1 MSQKT
6 NLNINPYY
14 DDYDSEKNF
23 YKVLFKPG
31 FPVQARELTTL
42 QSVLQGQVESFGSHI
57 FKEGSV
63 VIPGNISY
71 DGQFYAVKLNAT
83 SAGIDV
89 ALYIE
94 NFIGKKIIGQ
104 ESGTTAKIQQI
115 EFADNNN
122 FEFLTIYVKYLDSD
136 NDFEFTPFQDGESLS
151 CVDNVTYGNT
161 TIPAET
167 EFASLIASD
176 ATAIGSAA
184 SIGKG
189 VYFIRGYFV
198 NVSQQTLLLDNYTNT
213 PSYRVGL
220 KIDEL
225 ILGSKDD
232 ESLFDN
238 AKGFT
243 NFAAPG
249 ADRFK
254 INLTLTK
261 KLISDVNDTDFV
273 ELLRLKD
280 GKIQKITTKTQY
292 NQIRDYMA
300 ERTYDESGDYAV
312 IPFDPSVHNSLNNRL
327 GNNGLFFSNELTE
340 QRNTPSEDLMCFKIS
355 PGKAYVRG
363 YDVEKVG
370 TTIIDVDKPRDT
382 QKESNVTVP
391 FEMGNL
397 LRVNNV
403 TGVPQN
409 KATIQLLNRKTGD
422 TESVIGDAR
431 VYTFNLTDAA
441 YSGVETKYD
450 LRLYDIQT
458 YTKLSLNQS
467 VDATDMPEGSFIK
480 GKSSGASGFLVG
492 AGGGASVGILLR
504 QTSGSFAKGEQIT
517 INGVDFSRTISDFI
531 EYGTQNIKSVKQAA
545 GSGFP
550 AFTADSV
557 LEKFDMPN
565 GISQISIPLVGN
577 LGNTGVSTVTVTGNV
592 FSGIKTDTLISYQR
606 PGFST
611 ETVNRVSSISADKL
625 SIELSPVSAGAGIT
639 GVYDGKLPSG
649 SGNLLVTPLAR
660 GPIIDSENAQLF
672 SRLPDINI
680 SSVDLLNST
689 FTVVDQITGEST
701 DSSGTLTFDLSSIS
715 GITSASF
722 ATFDQERYGVHYSTG
737 IAGTITS
744 DTFDLTNNVVTIK
757 GLRASQSNIIVNTTL
772 TKFGVQSKIKQYNRS
787 QTLNITRSKYSDS
800 GVGINTSNNDGLNF
814 NTQYGLRVQDEEI
827 SLNYPDVAKVIV
839 IYESLG
845 TGNPTLDK
853 FQFTSTANVQTNAII
868 GENIVGNSSNAIA
881 RVVSSPSA
889 NNLELV
895 YLSDD
900 VFNVGETVTFQ
911 ESNIITEIETITL
924 GSYKDVTQLF
934 KLNKGQKD
942 EYYDYSRIVRNK
954 NVPEPTRRL
963 LVIFDYYSVPSDD
976 NGDAFTVLSYDEE
989 RFAQDIPTIGRYRIR
1004 ATDTL
1009 DFRPRVSVFDPTTAT
1024 ISPFDF
1030 SSRSFDSVPK
1040 LLMAPGEGSIVGYE
1054 YYLPRIDKLYIDKYG
1069 TFIVEKGISSKYPK
1083 APTKNDALLEIASI
1097 NLPPYLY
1104 VPQNASITLIDNR
1117 RFTMRDIGDI
1127 EDRVENLE
1135 RITSLSLLE
1144 LNTQTLQIR
1153 DADGKNRFKSGFFVD
1168 DFKNYSLID
1177 RPLSSIQINPTA
1189 EELIPIISRNSLKSQ
1204 IAQIDDIIPQSLDF
1218 ISNFDLLDPN
1228 VQKTGDSVT
1237 LKYDEIDWI
1246 EQPIAT
1252 TVENV
1257 NPFHVVVYTG
1267 DIELNP
1273 AVDTWVRTIQLP
1285 DRSIRTSTSRSRT
1298 LTQNLTSRINLN
1310 LGTASID
1317 GQTTTNTNLDRI
1329 GTRDLR
1335 LVHRTGVRTN
1345 VRNQNLSASSSS
1357 FDSSTTVDTISFD
1370 DISIRNEHISSSDEV
1385 FMRSRNTEFLVS
1397 NLKPSTRFY
1406 QFLDGNSGVD
1416 FIPKLIEIANSES
1429 LATYGTSNGSFVIG
1443 ETVVGSAAGA
1453 GGIGPSISFR
1463 VATPNHKYGG
1473 FNNPSSVF
1481 NVNPYVTSESIPSTY
1496 SQSSK
1501 ILNVDTSSLS
1511 EEAQGL
1517 YSGYIIQGM
1526 KLVGQTSGAIAYVK
1540 DIRLISDNY
1549 GDLIG
1554 SFFIRD
1560 PNAIPVPSVRLQ
1572 TGTKTF
1578 KVTSSASNDLG
1589 LPGSNSVSFAE
1600 ANYSSTGSLEQWQNE
1615 VTTRTDN
1622 LTTTSVIN
1630 LRTQASASLAI
1641 SQSDTVITETYSDPL
1656 AQTFIVGGN
1665 VEAPS
1670 DIDTS
1675 EDINGAFLTAV
1686 DIFFARIDEGN
1697 SPVKIQIRTT
1707 ELGFPTRTV
1716 LGKTVTLRPTTV
1728 DANGN
1733 IVKNIQTSDT
1743 GDIATKVIFPEPI
1756 FLPPGREYAVVLLAP
1771 TSDEYEVW
1779 TATMGE
1785 TSVASVNL
1793 PPNSNAQSAVYSRQF
1808 ALGSLFKSQNG
1819 SIWTPNQYQDLKFK
1833 LYKAQ
1838 FTSQTGT
1845 AFFYNPVLDKSNDYV
1860 SKLSIDPVRTLPKT
1874 GTIGITT
1881 ISGSSANIG
1890 ILTTGRKLAGA
1901 NNTNGSAIVVGRGSS
1916 ITTLGVTEGGSG
1928 YVVDS
1933 SVNTFNVVGGG
1944 SGLKLNISGINAD
1957 TGTITS
1963 IAAASAKEDRGNGY
1977 KIGDVV
1983 GIVTSTVSSST
1994 GKDARITITG
2004 ISTDVDTLYV
2014 SNVQGEFGSSGT
2026 GKAFTVGAGISYFAN
2041 DGTLTSIGTNDIL
2054 TVTGTGGVY
2063 SGNYMGVNHFNHGMY
2078 SNTNKVIL
2086 SDVQSNIE
2094 PTTLSAT
2101 LSVSDITS
2109 VSVANTSNF
2118 TTFEGVDVSASNPGY
2133 IKINNEIITYDGVG
2147 SGSLS
2152 IASDGRATD
2161 STIAEL
2167 HDINNIVYKYELNG
2181 ISLRRINKTHTIAEP
2196 IEIDNYSIV
2205 VDVSANGVDRSV
2217 DGTPEGMPQLNF
2229 SNEAS
2234 TGGNAIRATE
2244 NILYDSIVPTYDI
2257 ITPGSSTSIN
2267 GTIRTISGTS
2277 VDGNESSFN
2286 DNGFEPIGINVLN
2299 TLNSPRIVC
2308 SEVNEKQFLPN
2319 LPKNK
2324 SFTTGIT
2331 LNSNDSN
2338 LSPQINLDTAFTE
2351 FRFSRFNKPVIDYAS
2366 DGRVK
2371 SIFNDPHSA
2380 IYVSN
2385 TVFLSNPATSL
2396 KVILNA
2402 YRHQSADF
2410 RVLYNLIRS
2419 DSGEVDQTFELF
2431 PGYDNLT
2438 FTDDLGYTII
2448 DSSKNSG
2455 LPDKFVPASLSNQFL
2470 EYDFTANELP
2480 LFIGYTIKIVMS
2492 GTNQAYPPRISEL
2505 RTIAVR

>member
-1 MSQKT
+1 
-6 NLNINPYY
+6 
-14 DDYDSEKNF
+14 
-23 YKVLFKPG
+23 
-31 FPVQARELTTL
+31 
-42 QSVLQGQVESFGSHI
+42 
-57 FKEGSV
+57 
-63 VIPGNISY
+63 
-71 DGQFYAVKLNAT
+71 
-83 SAGIDV
+83 
-89 ALYIE
+89 
-94 NFIGKKIIGQ
+94 
-104 ESGTTAKIQQI
+104 
-115 EFADNNN
+115 
-122 FEFLTIYVKYLDSD
+122 
-136 NDFEFTPFQDGESLS
+136 
-151 CVDNVTYGNT
+151 
-161 TIPAET
+161 
-167 EFASLIASD
+167 
-176 ATAIGSAA
+176 
-184 SIGKG
+184 
-189 VYFIRGYFV
+189 
-198 NVSQQTLLLDNYTNT
+198 
-213 PSYRVGL
+213 
-220 KIDEL
+220 
-225 ILGSKDD
+225 
-232 ESLFDN
+232 
-238 AKGFT
+238 
-243 NFAAPG
+243 
-249 ADRFK
+249 
-254 INLTLTK
+254 
-261 KLISDVNDTDFV
+261 
-273 ELLRLKD
+273 
-280 GKIQKITTKTQY
+280 
-292 NQIRDYMA
+292 
-300 ERTYDESGDYAV
+300 
-312 IPFDPSVHNSLNNRL
+312 
-327 GNNGLFFSNELTE
+327 
-340 QRNTPSEDLMCFKIS
+340 
-355 PGKAYVRG
+355 
-363 YDVEKVG
+363 
-370 TTIIDVDKPRDT
+370 
-382 QKESNVTVP
+382 
-391 FEMGNL
+391 
-397 LRVNNV
+397 
-403 TGVPQN
+403 
-409 KATIQLLNRKTGD
+409 
-422 TESVIGDAR
+422 
-431 VYTFNLTDAA
+431 
-441 YSGVETKYD
+441 
-450 LRLYDIQT
+450 
-458 YTKLSLNQS
+458 
-467 VDATDMPEGSFIK
+467 
-480 GKSSGASGFLVG
+480 
-492 AGGGASVGILLR
+492 
-504 QTSGSFAKGEQIT
+504 
-517 INGVDFSRTISDFI
+517 
-531 EYGTQNIKSVKQAA
+531 
-545 GSGFP
+545 
-550 AFTADSV
+550 
-557 LEKFDMPN
+557 
-565 GISQISIPLVGN
+565 
-577 LGNTGVSTVTVTGNV
+577 
-592 FSGIKTDTLISYQR
+592 
-606 PGFST
+606 
-611 ETVNRVSSISADKL
+611 
-625 SIELSPVSAGAGIT
+625 
-639 GVYDGKLPSG
+639 
-649 SGNLLVTPLAR
+649 
-660 GPIIDSENAQLF
+660 
-672 SRLPDINI
+672 
-680 SSVDLLNST
+680 
-689 FTVVDQITGEST
+689 
-701 DSSGTLTFDLSSIS
+701 
-715 GITSASF
+715 
-722 ATFDQERYGVHYSTG
+722 
-737 IAGTITS
+737 
-744 DTFDLTNNVVTIK
+744 
-757 GLRASQSNIIVNTTL
+757 
-772 TKFGVQSKIKQYNRS
+772 
-787 QTLNITRSKYSDS
+787 
-800 GVGINTSNNDGLNF
+800 
-814 NTQYGLRVQDEEI
+814 
-827 SLNYPDVAKVIV
+827 
-839 IYESLG
+839 
-845 TGNPTLDK
+845 
-853 FQFTSTANVQTNAII
+853 
-868 GENIVGNSSNAIA
+868 
-881 RVVSSPSA
+881 
-889 NNLELV
+889 
-895 YLSDD
+895 
-900 VFNVGETVTFQ
+900 
-911 ESNIITEIETITL
+911 
-924 GSYKDVTQLF
+924 
-934 KLNKGQKD
+934 
-942 EYYDYSRIVRNK
+942 
-954 NVPEPTRRL
+954 
-963 LVIFDYYSVPSDD
+963 
-976 NGDAFTVLSYDEE
+976 
-989 RFAQDIPTIGRYRIR
+989 
-1004 ATDTL
+1004 
-1009 DFRPRVSVFDPTTAT
+1009 
-1024 ISPFDF
+1024 
-1030 SSRSFDSVPK
+1030 
-1040 LLMAPGEGSIVGYE
+1040 MAPGEGSIIGYE

-1104 VPQNASITLIDNR
+1104 VPQNASISLIDNR
-1117 RFTMRDIGDI
+1117 RFTMRDIGNI

-1218 ISNFDLLDPN
+1218 TSNFDLLDPN

-1257 NPFHVVVYTG
+1257 NPFNVVVYTG
-1267 DIELNP
+1267 NIELNP
-1273 AVDTWVRTIQLP
+1273 SVDTWVRTIQLP
-1285 DRSIRTSTSRSRT
+1285 DRSISTSTNRSRT
-1298 LTQNLTSRINLN
+1298 LTQNLTSNINLN

-1317 GQTTTNTNLDRI
+1317 GQTTTVDNLGNI
-1329 GTRDLR
+1329 GRRNINLRRRDVTTTR
-1335 LVHRTGVRTN
+1335 
-1345 VRNQNLSASSSS
+1345 RNQNLSASSSS

-1370 DISIRNEHISSSDEV
+1370 DISIRNEHISSSDET
-1385 FMRSRNTEFLVS
+1385 FMRSRNTEFLIS

-1429 LATYGTSNGSFVIG
+1429 LATYGTANGSFVIG
-1443 ETVVGSAAGA
+1443 ETVVGSAIGA
-1453 GGIGPSISFR
+1453 GGVGPSISFR
-1463 VATPNHKYGG
+1463 VATPNHKYGE

-1517 YSGYIIQGM
+1517 YSGYIILGM
-1526 KLVGQTSGAIAYVK
+1526 RLVGQTSGAIAYVK
-1540 DIRLISDNY
+1540 DTRLVSDNY

-1560 PNAIPVPSVRLQ
+1560 PNALPVPSVRLQ

-1578 KVTSSASNDLG
+1578 KVTSSASNDPG

-1630 LRTQASASLAI
+1630 LQTNASASLTI
-1641 SQSDTVITETYSDPL
+1641 SQVDTTVTETYGDPL

-1675 EDINGAFLTAV
+1675 DDINGAFLTAV
-1686 DIFFARIDEGN
+1686 DIFFAKIDEGN
-1697 SPVKIQIRTT
+1697 APVKVQIRTT

-1728 DANGN
+1728 DSSGN
-1733 IVKNIQTSDT
+1733 TVKNIQTSDT
-1743 GDIATKVIFPEPI
+1743 GDVATKVIFPEPI
-1756 FLPPGREYAVVLLAP
+1756 FLPPGKEYAVVLLAE

-1785 TSVASVNL
+1785 KSVSESSL
-1793 PPNSNAQSAVYSRQF
+1793 PPSSNAESAIYSRQF

-1881 ISGSSANIG
+1881 VGGDSANIG

-1901 NNTNGSAIVVGRGSS
+1901 NNTNGSAIIVGRGSS

-2152 IASDGRATD
+2152 IASNGRATD
-2161 STIAEL
+2161 STITEL

-2196 IEIDNYSIV
+2196 IGIDHYNIV
-2205 VDVSANGVDRSV
+2205 IDVSSDGVDRSV
-2217 DGTPEGMPQLNF
+2217 DGTPTGMPQLNF

-2234 TGGNAIRATE
+2234 TGGNAVRATE

-2299 TLNSPRIVC
+2299 TLNSPRIIC
-2308 SEVNEKQFLPN
+2308 SEVNEKEFLTN
-2319 LPKNK
+2319 LPRNK

-2338 LSPQINLDTAFTE
+2338 LSPQINLDSAFTE
-2351 FRFSRFNKPVIDYAS
+2351 FRFSRFDRPVIDYAS
-2366 DGRVK
+2366 DDRVK

-2380 IYVSN
+2380 VYVSN

-2410 RVLYNLIRS
+2410 RVLYNLIKS

-2438 FTDDLGYTII
+2438 FADDLGYTIV

-2480 LFIGYTIKIVMS
+2480 LFTGYTIKIVMS
-2492 GTNQAYPPRISEL
+2492 GTNQAYPPRIKEL

>member
-1 MSQKT
+1 MAQKT
-6 NLNINPYY
+6 DLNVSPYY
-14 DDYDSEKNF
+14 DDFAESKKF
-23 YKVLFKPG
+23 HRVLFRPA
-31 FPVQARELTTL
+31 FAVQARELTQSQTIL
-42 QSVLQGQVESFGSHI
+42 QNQLERISDHI
-57 FKEGSV
+57 FKQGAM
-63 VIPGNISY
+63 VIPGEIGY
-71 DGQFYAVKLNAT
+71 DLNYYAVKLTSIDSSNTLAHFTNGTELTGSVSGITAT
-83 SAGIDV
+83 IVNQSATDGTDPDTLFV
-89 ALYIE
+89 KYS
-94 NFIGKKIIGQ
+94 K
-104 ESGTTAKIQQI
+104 SGGTNKNQFAFSDGETITGTNSEATNVTAIVQTTA
-115 EFADNNN
+115 
-122 FEFLTIYVKYLDSD
+122 T
-136 NDFEFTPFQDGESLS
+136 
-151 CVDNVTYGNT
+151 
-161 TIPAET
+161 
-167 EFASLIASD
+167 
-176 ATAIGSAA
+176 GSAA
-184 SIGKG
+184 QVEAGSYYINGFT
-189 VYFIRGYFV
+189 VTV
-198 NVSQQTLLLDNYTNT
+198 NKQIILLDKYSNT

-220 KIDEL
+220 L
-225 ILGSKDD
+225 VT
-232 ESLFDN
+232 ESFITPTQDNTLNDN
-238 AKGFT
+238 AQGVSNT
-243 NFAAPG
+243 NAPG
-249 ADRFK
+249 AHRFK
-254 INLTLTK
+254 IDLTLTK
-261 KLISDVNDTDFV
+261 KSLSATDDSNFV
-273 ELLRLKD
+273 ELLRLKN
-280 GKIQKITTKTQY
+280 GIIQNQVRTTEYAILEDT
-292 NQIRDYMA
+292 MA
-300 ERTYDESGDYAV
+300 RRTFDESGDYAV
-312 IPFDPSVHNSLNNRL
+312 RPFDPSIHNSLNNRL
-327 GNNGLFFSNELTE
+327 GNNGLFFSNEQTE
-340 QRNTPSEDLMCFKIS
+340 GKNIPSNDLMCLKIS

-363 YDVEKVG
+363 YDVEKIG

-382 QKESNVTVP
+382 ESISNVTVP
-391 FEMGNL
+391 FQMGNL

-409 KATIQLLNRKTGD
+409 KKTIQLLNRKVGD
-422 TESVIGDAR
+422 TEAVIGDAR

-492 AGGGASVGILLR
+492 AGAGASVGILLR

-517 INGVDFSRTISDFI
+517 VNGVDFSRTISDFI

-545 GSGFP
+545 GGGFP

-557 LEKFDMPN
+557 LEKFNMPN

-625 SIELSPVSAGAGIT
+625 SIELSPINVGAGIT

-660 GPIIDSENAQLF
+660 GPIIDAENAQLF

-689 FTVVDQITGEST
+689 FTVVEQITGEETSAA
-701 DSSGTLTFDLSSIS
+701 GTLTFDLSSIS

-757 GLRASQSNIIVNTTL
+757 GLRASQSNVIVNTTL

-868 GENIVGNSSNAIA
+868 GENVVGNSSNAIA

-889 NNLELV
+889 NNLELA

-900 VFNVGETVTFQ
+900 VFSVGETVTFQ

-934 KLNKGQKD
+934 KLDKGQKD
-942 EYYDYSRIVRNK
+942 EYYDYSRIVRNR

-976 NGDAFTVLSYDEE
+976 TGDAFTVLSYDEE
-989 RFAQDIPTIGRYRIR
+989 RFAQDIPTIGRFRTR

-1040 LLMAPGEGSIVGYE
+1040 LLMAPGEGSIIGYE

-1104 VPQNASITLIDNR
+1104 VPQNASISLIDNR
-1117 RFTMRDIGDI
+1117 RFTMRDIGNI

-1204 IAQIDDIIPQSLDF
+1204 IVQIDDIVPQSLDF
-1218 ISNFDLLDPN
+1218 TSNFDLLDPN

-1257 NPFHVVVYTG
+1257 NPFNVVVYTG
-1267 DIELNP
+1267 NIELNP
-1273 AVDTWVRTIQLP
+1273 SVDTWVRTIQLP
-1285 DRSIRTSTSRSRT
+1285 DRSISTSTNRSRT
-1298 LTQNLTSRINLN
+1298 LTQNLTSNINLN

-1317 GQTTTNTNLDRI
+1317 GQTTNVNNLGNI
-1329 GTRDLR
+1329 GRRNINLR
-1335 LVHRTGVRTN
+1335 RTDVTRTN

-1370 DISIRNEHISSSDEV
+1370 DISIRNEHISSSDET
-1385 FMRSRNTEFLVS
+1385 FMRSRNTEFLIS

-1429 LATYGTSNGSFVIG
+1429 LATYGTANGSFVIG
-1443 ETVVGSAAGA
+1443 ETVVGSAIGA
-1453 GGIGPSISFR
+1453 GGVGPSISFR
-1463 VATPNHKYGG
+1463 VATPNHKYGE

-1526 KLVGQTSGAIAYVK
+1526 RLVGQTSGAIAYVK
-1540 DIRLISDNY
+1540 DLRLISDNY

-1554 SFFIRD
+1554 SFFLRN
-1560 PNAIPVPSVRLQ
+1560 PHQIPVPSVRLQ

-1578 KVTSSASNDLG
+1578 KITSNVTNDPG

-1600 ANYSSTGSLEQWQNE
+1600 TNYISMGTLNQWQNE
-1615 VTTRTDN
+1615 VTTNTQN
-1622 LTTTSVIN
+1622 LTTTNIIN
-1630 LRTQASASLAI
+1630 LQTNASASVNIGLNQI
-1641 SQSDTVITETYSDPL
+1641 TNTVIEEYGDPL
-1656 AQTFIVGGN
+1656 AQTFVVGGN

-1675 EDINGAFLTAV
+1675 DDINGAFLTAV
-1686 DIFFARIDEGN
+1686 DIFFAKIDEGN
-1697 SPVKIQIRTT
+1697 APVKVQIRTT

-1728 DANGN
+1728 DASGN

-1743 GDIATKVIFPEPI
+1743 GDVATKVIFPEPI
-1756 FLPPGREYAVVLLAP
+1756 FLPPGKEYAVVLLAE

-1785 TSVASVNL
+1785 KSVSESSL
-1793 PPNSNAQSAVYSRQF
+1793 PPSSNAESAIYSRQF

-1860 SKLSIDPVRTLPKT
+1860 SKLFIDPVRTLPKT

-1901 NNTNGSAIVVGRGSS
+1901 NNTNGSAIIVGRGSS

-1957 TGTITS
+1957 TGTITG

-2063 SGNYMGVNHFNHGMY
+2063 SGNYMRVNHFNHGMY

-2133 IKINNEIITYDGVG
+2133 IKINNEIITYDGIG

-2152 IASDGRATD
+2152 IASNGRATD
-2161 STIAEL
+2161 STITEL

-2196 IEIDNYSIV
+2196 IGIDHYNIV
-2205 VDVSANGVDRSV
+2205 VDVSSDGVDRSV
-2217 DGTPEGMPQLNF
+2217 DGTPTGMPQLNF

-2234 TGGNAIRATE
+2234 TGGNAVRATE

-2257 ITPGSSTSIN
+2257 ITPGSSTSIS

-2299 TLNSPRIVC
+2299 TLNSPRVVC
-2308 SEVNEKQFLPN
+2308 SEVNEKEFLTN
-2319 LPKNK
+2319 LPRNK

-2338 LSPQINLDTAFTE
+2338 LSPQINLDSAFTE
-2351 FRFSRFNKPVIDYAS
+2351 FRFSRFDRPVIDYAS

-2380 IYVSN
+2380 VYVSN

-2438 FTDDLGYTII
+2438 FTDDLGYTIV

-2480 LFIGYTIKIVMS
+2480 LFTGYTIKIVMS

>member
-14 DDYDSEKNF
+14 DDYNSEKNF

-42 QSVLQGQVESFGSHI
+42 QSLLQGQVESFGSHI

-63 VIPGNISY
+63 VVPGNISY
-71 DGQFYAVKLNAT
+71 DSQFYSVKLNAT
-83 SAGIDV
+83 SSGIDV

-94 NFIGKKIIGQ
+94 NFVNKKIVGAA
-104 ESGTTAKIQQI
+104 SGTTAKIQRV
-115 EFADNNN
+115 EFADDNN

-136 NDFEFTPFQDGESLS
+136 NDFEFTPFEDGESLS

-161 TIPAET
+161 TITAGT

-189 VYFIRGYFV
+189 IYFIRGYFV
-198 NVSQQTLLLDNYTNT
+198 NVSKQTILLDNYTNT

-225 ILGSKDD
+225 IVGSKDD

-261 KLISDVNDTDFV
+261 KLISDTNDTDFV
-273 ELLRLKD
+273 ELLRLKN

-312 IPFDPSVHNSLNNRL
+312 EPFDPSVHNSLNNRL

-340 QRNTPSEDLMCFKIS
+340 QRNVPSEDLMCFKIS

-363 YDVEKVG
+363 YDVEKVS
-370 TTIIDVDKPRDT
+370 TTIIDVEKPRDT
-382 QKESNVTVP
+382 QKESNVTIP

-409 KATIQLLNRKTGD
+409 KKTIQLFSRKVGD
-422 TESVIGDAR
+422 TGAAIGDAR

-441 YSGVETKYD
+441 YSGAATKYD
-450 LRLYDIQT
+450 LRLYDVQT
-458 YTKLSLNQS
+458 YTKITLNQS
-467 VDATDMPEGSFIK
+467 VDATDMPDGSYIK
-480 GKSSGASGFLVG
+480 GKSSGASGYLVD
-492 AGGGASVGILLR
+492 AGGGTELINLR
-504 QTSGSFAKGEQIT
+504 GTSGSFAKGEQIT
-517 INGVDFSRTISDFI
+517 VNGVDFSRTISDFI
-531 EYGTQNIKSVKQAA
+531 EYGTQNIKSVKQTH
-545 GSGFP
+545 GGGFP
-550 AFTADSV
+550 TFTADSV
-557 LEKFDMPN
+557 LEKFRMPN
-565 GISQISIPLVGN
+565 GIDQISIPLLGN
-577 LGNTGVSTVTVTGNV
+577 LGTSGVATVTATGKV
-592 FSGIKTDTLISYQR
+592 FSGIRTDTLISYQR

-611 ETVNRVSSISADKL
+611 ETFNRVSSVAADGL
-625 SIELSPVSAGAGIT
+625 SIELSPINAGAAVT
-639 GVYDGKLPSG
+639 NVYDGKLATG
-649 SGNLLVTPLAR
+649 SGNLLVTPFPR
-660 GPIIDSENAQLF
+660 GPIIDAENGYLFAQ
-672 SRLPDINI
+672 LPDINI

-701 DSSGTLTFDLSSIS
+701 NAAGTLTFDLSSIS

-757 GLRASQSNIIVNTTL
+757 GLRASQSNVIVNTTL

-845 TGNPTLDK
+845 TGNPTLDR
-853 FQFTSTANVQTNAII
+853 FQFTSTASVQTNAII
-868 GENIVGNSSNAIA
+868 GENVVGNSGNAIA

-895 YLSDD
+895 YLTDD
-900 VFNVGETVTFQ
+900 VFSVGETVTFQ
-911 ESNIITEIETITL
+911 ESNIVTEVESITL
-924 GSYKDVTQLF
+924 GSYKDVTELF
-934 KLNKGQKD
+934 KLDKGQKD

-954 NVPEPTRRL
+954 NVSEPTRRL
-963 LVIFDYYSVPSDD
+963 LVVFDYYSVPSDD

-989 RFAQDIPTIGRYRIR
+989 RFAQDVPNIGRYKIR
-1004 ATDTL
+1004 ASDTL
-1009 DFRPRVSVFDPTTAT
+1009 DFRPRVSVFDPAT
-1024 ISPFDF
+1024 SGGETKISPFDF
-1030 SSRSFDSVPK
+1030 ASRDFDSVPK
-1040 LLMAPGEGSIVGYE
+1040 LLMAPGEGSILGYE
-1054 YYLPRIDKLYIDKYG
+1054 YYLPRIDKLYLDKYG
-1069 TFIVEKGISSKYPK
+1069 SFIVEKGVSSKYPK
-1083 APTKNDALLEIASI
+1083 APTKNDALLEIATI
-1097 NLPPYLY
+1097 NLPPFLY
-1104 VPQNASITLIDNR
+1104 TPQNASITLIDNR
-1117 RFTMRDIGDI
+1117 RFTMRDIGNI

-1135 RITSLSLLE
+1135 RVTSLSLLE

-1153 DADGKNRFKSGFFVD
+1153 DADGRNRFKSGFFVD

-1204 IAQIDDIIPQSLDF
+1204 IALTENIIPQSLDF
-1218 ISNFDLLDPN
+1218 TDNADLLDPN
-1228 VQKTGDSVT
+1228 IQKTGDSIT
-1237 LKYDEIDWI
+1237 LAYDEIDWI

-1252 TVENV
+1252 TTENV
-1257 NPFHVVVYTG
+1257 NPFNVVVYTG
-1267 DIELNP
+1267 NIELNP

-1285 DRSIRTSTSRSRT
+1285 DRSIRTSTNRSRT
-1298 LTQNLTSRINLN
+1298 LTQNLTSSINLN
-1310 LGTASID
+1310 LGTAQIQ
-1317 GQTTTNTNLDRI
+1317 GQTT
-1329 GTRDLR
+1329 
-1335 LVHRTGVRTN
+1335 N
-1345 VRNQNLSASSSS
+1345 VRVGRQDGGVLTRTSTRTSTRNRNLSASSSS

-1370 DISIRNEHISSSDEV
+1370 DISIRNEHISSSDET
-1385 FMRSRNTEFLVS
+1385 FMRSRNTEFLIS

-1406 QFLDGNSGVD
+1406 QFLDGNSSVD
-1416 FIPKLIEIANSES
+1416 FIPKLIEISNSQS
-1429 LATYGTSNGSFVIG
+1429 LANYGTANGSFQVG
-1443 ETVVGSAAGA
+1443 ETVVGTLGSA
-1453 GGIGPSISFR
+1453 SINFR
-1463 VATPNHKYGG
+1463 VATPNHKFGI
-1473 FNNPSSVF
+1473 FNDPSSIY
-1481 NVNPYVTSESIPSTY
+1481 NVNPYIISESIPSSY

-1501 ILNVDTSSLS
+1501 VLNVDTTSLS

-1517 YSGYIIQGM
+1517 YSGYLVKGM

-1540 DIRLISDNY
+1540 DLRLISDNY
-1549 GDLIG
+1549 GDLNG
-1554 SFFIRD
+1554 SFFIRN
-1560 PNAIPVPSVRLQ
+1560 PNASPVPPVRLQ

-1578 KVTSSASNDLG
+1578 KITSSATNDPG
-1589 LPGSNSVSFAE
+1589 LPGSNTVSFAE

-1622 LTTTSVIN
+1622 LTTTSTIN
-1630 LRTQASASLAI
+1630 LRTQAAASLTI
-1641 SQSDTVITETYSDPL
+1641 SQVDTEVREEYGDPL
-1656 AQTFIVGGN
+1656 AQTFVVGGN

-1675 EDINGAFLTAV
+1675 DDINGAFLTAV
-1686 DIFFARIDEGN
+1686 DLFFAKIDEGN
-1697 SPVKIQIRTT
+1697 APVKVQIRTT
-1707 ELGFPTRTV
+1707 ELGFPTRTI
-1716 LGKTVTLRPTTV
+1716 LGKTVTIRPTTV
-1728 DANGN
+1728 DSNGN
-1733 IVKNIQTSDT
+1733 IVKNIEVSDT
-1743 GDIATKVIFPEPI
+1743 GDVATKITFPEPI
-1756 FLPPGREYAVVLLAP
+1756 FLPPGKEYAVVILAE

-1785 TSVASVNL
+1785 TSVASDNL

-1833 LYKAQ
+1833 LYKAE
-1838 FTSQTGT
+1838 FTSDTGT

-1860 SKLSIDPVRTLPKT
+1860 SKLSIDPLRTLPKT

-1881 ISGSSANIG
+1881 VSGSSANIG

-1916 ITTLGVTEGGSG
+1916 VTSLSATEGGTG

-1933 SVNTFNVVGGG
+1933 SVETFNVVGSG
-1944 SGLKLNISGINAD
+1944 SGLKLNISSINAN
-1957 TGTITS
+1957 TGAITG
-1963 IAAASAKEDRGNGY
+1963 IAVASVAADHGNGY
-1977 KIGDVV
+1977 KVGDVV
-1983 GIVTSTVSSST
+1983 GVVTSTVSSST
-1994 GKDARITITG
+1994 GRDARITITG

-2014 SNVQGEFGSSGT
+2014 SNVQGEFGSNGS
-2026 GKAFTVGAGISYFAN
+2026 GKAFAVGAGISYFAD
-2041 DGTLTSIGTNDIL
+2041 DGTLTSIATNDIR
-2054 TVTGTGGVY
+2054 TATGTGGVY
-2063 SGNYMGVNHFNHGMY
+2063 SGNYLRVDHFNHGMY
-2078 SNTNKVIL
+2078 SNTNRVIL

-2094 PTTLSAT
+2094 PTTLSAA
-2101 LSVSDITS
+2101 LSVSEVSS

-2118 TTFEGVDVSASNPGY
+2118 TTFEGVEVSASNPGY

-2147 SGSLS
+2147 SGSLT

-2161 STIAEL
+2161 SSVIEL
-2167 HDINNIVYKYELNG
+2167 HDINSIVYKYELSG
-2181 ISLRRINKTHTIAEP
+2181 VSLRRINKTHTIAEP
-2196 IEIDNYSIV
+2196 IGIDDYYIIV
-2205 VDVSANGVDRSV
+2205 DRSANGVDRSV
-2217 DGTPEGMPQLNF
+2217 DGTPSGMPQLNF
-2229 SNEAS
+2229 SSEAS
-2234 TGGNAIRATE
+2234 TGSNNCRATE
-2244 NILYDSIVPTYDI
+2244 NIMFDSIIPTYNI

-2277 VDGNESSFN
+2277 VDGTEASFN
-2286 DNGFEPIGINVLN
+2286 DEGFEPVGINVLN

-2308 SEVNEKQFLPN
+2308 SKVNEDQFLSN
-2319 LPKNK
+2319 LPRSK

-2331 LNSNDSN
+2331 LNSSDSN

-2351 FRFSRFNKPVIDYAS
+2351 FRSSRFNKPITDYAS

-2380 IYVSN
+2380 VYVSN
-2385 TVFLSNPATSL
+2385 TIFLANPATSL
-2396 KVILNA
+2396 KVILSA
-2402 YRHQSADF
+2402 YRDQSADF

-2419 DSGEVDQTFELF
+2419 DSGQVDQSFELF
-2431 PGYDNLT
+2431 PGYDNVT
-2438 FTDDLGYTII
+2438 YTDDDGFSVV
-2448 DSSKNSG
+2448 DASKNSG
-2455 LPDKFVPASLSNQFL
+2455 LPDKFVPASLDNEFL
-2470 EYDFTANELP
+2470 EYEFTANELP
-2480 LFIGYTIKIVMS
+2480 LFTGYTIKIVMS